1 VNPIAQV
8 LEVPEFTVVG
18 CGPGGEDYLTP
29 RASTCIEKAQLL
41 IGSQRLI
48 DRFPTSRAHKLVYY
62 TITESWLDRLETIPA
77 RPCVVLVSGDP
88 GTSEITGVFVRRFG
102 PRRCRVE
109 PGVSAIQ
116 LACANLG
123 VTWQNAAIVDV
134 QAPTPTSLATP
145 SSERDPWIFLMGDG
159 RQERSLASL
168 VEGSGRHAYLAED
181 LSLATQSIRGISPKE
196 IAALAPHPRRLLV
209 VTETALPEA

>member
-1 VNPIAQV
+1 
-8 LEVPEFTVVG
+8 
-18 CGPGGEDYLTP
+18 
-29 RASTCIEKAQLL
+29 L
-41 IGSQRLI
+41 IGSQSLL
-48 DRFPTSRAHKLVYY
+48 DRFHTSRAHKLVYY
-62 TITESWLDRLETIPA
+62 AITESWLDRLETIPA

-88 GTSEITGVFVRRFG
+88 GTSDVTRVFARHFG

-134 QAPTPTSLATP
+134 QTSTPNPLASP
-145 SSERDPWIFLMGDG
+145 PADRDPWIFLMGHG
-159 RQERSLASL
+159 QREGAIASL

-181 LSLATQSIRGISPKE
+181 LSLETQSIRGISPKE
-196 IAALAPHPRRLLV
+196 LSTLAPRPRRLLI
-209 VTETALPEA
+209 VTETALPDA